1 MGFEDDIK
9 NATNYLTKK
18 QANYDRVVTLSRD
31 VIREAGQIITM
42 LHNDRIAGANSLIK
56 SIKNRIK
63 SMNKIDTNFKYYTS
77 QAYQEYAE
85 AMLLYGIK
93 TKKRITSMKELG
105 VEPEAYLSGMLDAV
119 GELRRSMLE
128 ALMKDMHSEA
138 KLYFSFMKKVYDAT
152 RGIRFTDAIL
162 SGFRRKQDVARMQIE
177 NASSELLHF
186 KRR

>member
-1 MGFEDDIK
+1 MGFENDIK
-9 NATNYLTKK
+9 NATSYLTKK
-18 QANYDRVVTLSRD
+18 QADYDEVVALSRD

-56 SIKNRIK
+56 SIKGRIR
-63 SMNKIDTNFKYYTS
+63 SMKRIDANFKYYTS

-93 TKKRITSMKELG
+93 TKKAITSMKELD
-105 VEPEAYLSGMLDAV
+105 VEPEAYLNGMLDAV

-128 ALMKDMHSEA
+128 ALMKDMHGEA

-162 SGFRRKQDVARMQIE
+162 PSFRRKQDVARMQIE
-177 NASSELLHF
+177 NASSELLRS
-186 KRR
+186 KRG